1 MQKVAVLTILRI
13 KPHHPVKFCLPDP
26 ISVNSSKMHE
36 KFDFCKEFTETKNGS
51 NFFPKMSRKISEK
64 FRSDFFLDTELN
76 EMKIPVRDLL
86 RELLR
91 TPSEKVI
98 FGCFAAGKKIS

>member
-36 KFDFCKEFTETKNGS
+36 KFDFCKEFTETKNGVQ
-51 NFFPKMSRKISEK
+51 FFPKMSRKISEK